1 MQRRDSNP
9 RRVAPDRYLW
19 RTLNRLSYSAEAYLD
34 KYPIEFVNLIKGTTS
49 LSIDSHRTF
58 DLINLIKSI
67 TSLAI
72 DSCRHFQSRQHS
84 SHQYSFEKR
93 HQGQSQLELSNA
105 FHILPPSSDAKR
117 LPVYQYLSHCG
128 EKVADEM
135 DKSFTCDE
143 ILSASSYKSS
153 KTSSS
158 INDGNET
165 FFGSSEYR
173 TLSNM
178 LLSRVV

>member
-1 MQRRDSNP
+1 M
-9 RRVAPDRYLW
+9 
-19 RTLNRLSYSAEAYLD
+19 TLAETSKVCKLLVTNINYKSATIAS
-34 KYPIEFVNLIKGTTS
+34 T
-49 LSIDSHRTF
+49 
-58 DLINLIKSI
+58 
-67 TSLAI
+67 
-72 DSCRHFQSRQHS
+72 
-84 SHQYSFEKR
+84 
-93 HQGQSQLELSNA
+93 A